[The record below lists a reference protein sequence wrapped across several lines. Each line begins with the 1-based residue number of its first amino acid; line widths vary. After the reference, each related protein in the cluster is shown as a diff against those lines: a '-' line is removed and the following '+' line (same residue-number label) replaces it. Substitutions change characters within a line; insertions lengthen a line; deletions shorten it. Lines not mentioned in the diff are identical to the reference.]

1 MKHALTFLT
10 SPKASK
16 ALVLLIIYVCIGFL
30 SIQFAMLPLGN
41 FAVIWF
47 AAGCGL
53 VIMLELGPA
62 GIPLVFIASAI
73 LNTPSYYFFL
83 IQAGSNH
90 PLFLAV
96 ILGMVP
102 AAIDSWQ
109 SVMAAKAWHSFIDKN
124 HHPPLQTPADLPYFW
139 QRICFMPALLSMM
152 LWHTLLT
159 LSNTIPYSGLFSNLQ
174 QMLLLIIGDTAG
186 IFVIAPIYASWKSG
200 ALKNNYR
207 PALPYFAILFLIV
220 GLGFT
225 VHNYLM
231 MLVLPVL
238 LLIAIHFRL
247 AGTSLALFIVFT
259 LSVIGTA
266 YHTGPFIHANQ
277 MISFINLQLFLFSV
291 GLTLHYLALLQ
302 ELLSHSH
309 IQLESE
315 VALRTEALAAANLR
329 LKELVTTDELTGV
342 ANRREWQRRCDE
354 AIIYA
359 RRYQQPLSILLIDI
373 DHFKNVNDQHGHLAG
388 DLTLKELCRICTTEL
403 RATDSFARWGGEEFV
418 LLLPG
423 TTQAEAMLAGNKLR
437 LAVEE
442 QANIEFE
449 NKAIRIT
456 ISIGVAMLED
466 SDSSLDHLLNRADQ
480 AMYAAKAAGRNQ
492 VQCAVSSPFFARL

>member
-1 MKHALTFLT
+1 MKQALTFLT
-10 SPKASK
+10 SPKATK
-16 ALVLLIIYVCIGFL
+16 AFLLLIVYLGIGFL
-30 SIQFAMLPLGN
+30 SIQFAMLPSEN

-53 VIMLELGPA
+53 VLMLELGKT
-62 GIPLVFIASAI
+62 GIPFVLAGSAI
-73 LNTPSYYFFL
+73 LNTPTYYAFL
-83 IQAGSNH
+83 SHAGMNH
-90 PLFLAV
+90 ALPLSV
-96 ILGMVP
+96 ILGLIP
-102 AAIDSWQ
+102 AAIDTWQ
-109 SVMAAKAWHSFIDKN
+109 AVMAANAWKTFIEKY
-124 HHPPLQTPADLPYFW
+124 HHPPLQTPGDLPYFW
-139 QRICFMPALLSMM
+139 QKICFMPALISMT
-152 LWHTLLT
+152 LWHLL
-159 LSNTIPYSGLFSNLQ
+159 LSCSNTIPYNGLFSNLQ
-174 QMLLLIIGDTAG
+174 QMLLLILGDTAG

-200 ALKNNYR
+200 ALRKTIS
-207 PALPYFAILFLIV
+207 PASPYFATILLIV
-220 GLGFT
+220 GLGFI
-225 VHNYLM
+225 VHSYLM

-238 LLIAIHFRL
+238 LLIAIHFKL
-247 AGTSLALFIVFT
+247 AGTSIALFIVFT
-259 LSVIGTA
+259 LSAIGTV
-266 YHTGPFIHANQ
+266 YQTGPFLNANL
-277 MISFINLQLFLFSV
+277 MITFINLQLFLFPL

-302 ELLSHSH
+302 ELLSQSQM
-309 IQLESE
+309 QLESE
-315 VALRTEALAAANLR
+315 VASRTEALAAANLR
-329 LKELVTTDELTGV
+329 LEELVTTDELTGV

-354 AIIYA
+354 AITYA

-442 QANIEFE
+442 QAQIEFE
-449 NKAIRIT
+449 NKDIRIT

-466 SDSSLDHLLNRADQ
+466 SDPSLDCLLNRADQ

-492 VQCAVSSPFFARL
+492 VQCALSSAYFASS